1 MGTFVGTELT
11 VIGDTLGIVINLW
24 NAILA
29 FFIYLIVSYQIL
41 FTILPQINVIIQQN
55 TSVIKFN
62 TFSLSQSTMLV
73 YIDDDFT
80 TCIKSVEEN
89 IFRIL

>member
-41 FTILPQINVIIQQN
+41 FTILPQINVIIKQN

-62 TFSLSQSTMLV
+62 SFSLSQSTMLV